1 MTEQAFFPIISGD
14 LTNTF
19 PDLKQFILNNYT
31 HTDTIKKGGD
41 ILFPEEYT
49 FLYLSKGKVK
59 AYMFDESG
67 HERLMYIYIKDTL
80 IFHPV
85 SDDFGKNLVV
95 LEEATLFSVSDL
107 AVFEFLQKDPNHIRS
122 FMRMIGT
129 RYGILLQQALT
140 NHLQNAKHKVYTFL
154 LTLATHYGKPQPDG
168 SILVNKLPTLTDMA
182 SIVNVHRSNVTAYFN
197 ELESKGILKRQKHQ
211 LIVYDMDTLEDL
223 VADSAQ

>member
-1 MTEQAFFPIISGD
+1 
-14 LTNTF
+14 
-19 PDLKQFILNNYT
+19 
-31 HTDTIKKGGD
+31 
-41 ILFPEEYT
+41 
-49 FLYLSKGKVK
+49 
-59 AYMFDESG
+59 MFDESG

-107 AVFEFLQKDPNHIRS
+107 AVFEFLQKDPNHIRA

>member
-107 AVFEFLQKDPNHIRS
+107 AVFEFLQKDPNHIRA

-129 RYGILLQQALT
+129 RYGILLQQDLT

-182 SIVNVHRSNVTAYFN
+182 TIVNVHRSNVTAYFN

>member
-107 AVFEFLQKDPNHIRS
+107 AVFEFLQKDPNHIRA

-197 ELESKGILKRQKHQ
+197 ELESKGILKRQTHQ
-211 LIVYDMDTLEDL
+211 LIVSDMDTLEDL

>member
-41 ILFPEEYT
+41 ILFPEEYS
-49 FLYLSKGKVK
+49 FLNLSKGKVK

-107 AVFEFLQKDPNHIRS
+107 AVFEFLQKDPNHIRA

>member
-49 FLYLSKGKVK
+49 FLYLSKDKVK

-107 AVFEFLQKDPNHIRS
+107 AVFEFLQKDPNHICA

-211 LIVYDMDTLEDL
+211 LIIYDMDALEDL

>member
-67 HERLMYIYIKDTL
+67 HECLMYIYIKDTL

-107 AVFEFLQKDPNHIRS
+107 AVFEVLQKDPNHIRA

>member
-107 AVFEFLQKDPNHIRS
+107 AVFEFLQKDPNHIRA

-154 LTLATHYGKPQPDG
+154 LTLATHYGKPQPDS

-211 LIVYDMDTLEDL
+211 LIIYDMDALEDL

>member
-1 MTEQAFFPIISGD
+1 MTEQAFFPIISGN

-41 ILFPEEYT
+41 ILFPGEYT

-59 AYMFDESG
+59 AYMFDEFG

-85 SDDFGKNLVV
+85 SDDFGKNLVA

-107 AVFEFLQKDPNHIRS
+107 AVFEFLQKDPNYIRA

-140 NHLQNAKHKVYTFL
+140 TQQQNAKHKVYTFL
-154 LTLATHYGKPQPDG
+154 LTLATHYGKRQEDG
-168 SILVNKLPTLTDMA
+168 STLVNKLPTLTDMA

-197 ELESKGILKRQKHQ
+197 ELENNGILKRQKHQ
-211 LIVYDMDTLEDL
+211 LIVYDLDALEDL

>member
-1 MTEQAFFPIISGD
+1 MTEEVFFPIISGA

-107 AVFEFLQKDPNHIRS
+107 AVFEFLQKDPNHIRA